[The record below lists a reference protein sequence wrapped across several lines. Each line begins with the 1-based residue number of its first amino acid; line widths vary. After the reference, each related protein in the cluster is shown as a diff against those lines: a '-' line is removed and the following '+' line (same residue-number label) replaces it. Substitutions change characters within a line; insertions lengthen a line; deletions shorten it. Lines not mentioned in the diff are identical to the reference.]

1 MTAELDNAGIEKAYA
16 RWAPVYDLV
25 FDAVMATGRR
35 EGVAA
40 AERCGPRILDV
51 GAGTGLE
58 FECFSPRAEV
68 TAVDLSEAMLRRAQ
82 ARVRERSLAAIRGVL
97 VMDATRLAFPD
108 AVFDAVLL
116 PYVLTTVPDPEA
128 TLDEAMRVVRPGGEI
143 VLVNH
148 VGAET
153 GPLAKIE
160 AWLARRTRDIGWR
173 PEFPWARIGDWIEKR
188 PDAHLLERRALAP
201 MGLFTLVRIARRA
214 ATNGGG
220 RALP

>member
-58 FECFSPRAEV
+58 FECFSPTSEV
-68 TAVDLSEAMLRRAQ
+68 TAVDLSEPMLRRAQ
-82 ARVRERSLAAIRGVL
+82 TRVRDRRLAAIRGIM

-108 AVFDAVLL
+108 GTFDAVLL
-116 PYVLTTVPDPEA
+116 PYVLTTVPDPDA
-128 TLDEAMRVVRPGGEI
+128 TLDEAMRVLRPGGEI

-148 VGAET
+148 IGAES
-153 GPLAKIE
+153 GPMAAIE
-160 AWLARRTRDIGWR
+160 GWLARRTRDIGWR
-173 PEFPWARIGDWIEKR
+173 PEFPWARIGDWIESR
-188 PDAHLLERRALAP
+188 PRAHLLERRTLSP
-201 MGLFTLVRIARRA
+201 MGLFSLVRIARRA

-220 RALP
+220 